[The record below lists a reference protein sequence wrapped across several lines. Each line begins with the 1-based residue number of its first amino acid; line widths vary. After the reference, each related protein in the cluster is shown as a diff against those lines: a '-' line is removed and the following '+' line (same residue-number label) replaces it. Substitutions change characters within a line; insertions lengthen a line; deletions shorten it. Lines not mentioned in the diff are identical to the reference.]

1 MEELVG
7 ETFFKCLEYGS
18 SLSYWL
24 IWWERN
30 TRTFEDTER
39 HVDLLKYMLVGTL
52 FQWSRIWDL
61 QCISIYDFLLSV
73 CISSRVTCICFKHR
87 VFIIMNTMYFS
98 CNKTL
103 ITYQKKKLLINQEP
117 KSLTMKL
124 FTFCRICKPREK

>member
-1 MEELVG
+1 MLWLGKHFSNVWNMVPA
-7 ETFFKCLEYGS
+7 CLM
-18 SLSYWL
+18 WL
-24 IWWERN
+24 IWWEHD

-61 QCISIYDFLLSV
+61 QCIFIYDFLLSV

-103 ITYQKKKLLINQEP
+103 ITYQKKLLINQEP

-124 FTFCRICKPREK
+124 FTVPNL